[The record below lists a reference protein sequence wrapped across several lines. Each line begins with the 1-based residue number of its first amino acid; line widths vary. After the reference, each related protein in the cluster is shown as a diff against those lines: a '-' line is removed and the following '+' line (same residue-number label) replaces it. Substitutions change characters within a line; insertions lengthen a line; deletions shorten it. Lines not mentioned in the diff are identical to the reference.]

1 MRLNMNR
8 RQLLKGFGT
17 AALALPYVSVHGVQ
31 AQTTRANVAKTSSV
45 KALVFDTFGTVV
57 DWRSSII
64 EEGPALAKSK
74 NINVDWALFADRWRA
89 AYAPS
94 MDRVRK
100 GELPW
105 TKLDDLHRM
114 SLEALL
120 KEFKI
125 EGLSE
130 AEKDHW
136 NKVWHRLKPWPDSV
150 AGLTRLKKKFII
162 APLSNGNVALLTDM
176 AKHSGLPWDLILG
189 AESARHYKPDRE
201 VYLSAAEFLGLK
213 TEEGMMV
220 AAHVGDLGAARNLG
234 LRTGFIHRPNEY
246 GPTRTA
252 DKASS
257 GDFDVVSSD
266 MQDLAAK
273 LGA

>member
-1 MRLNMNR
+1 MNR
-8 RQLLKGFGT
+8 RQVLKGLC
-17 AALALPYVSVHGVQ
+17 AASLAFPYVAVRSAQ
-31 AQTTRANVAKTSSV
+31 AQTTRASAANPLSV

-57 DWRSSII
+57 DWRSSIVA
-64 EEGPALAKSK
+64 EGPALAKGR
-74 NINVDWALFADRWRA
+74 NINIDWALFADRWRA

-114 SLEALL
+114 SLEILL

-130 AEKDHW
+130 SEKDHW

-150 AGLTRLKKKFII
+150 AGLTRLKKKFIV

-189 AESARHYKPDRE
+189 AELARHYKPDRE

-213 TEEGMMV
+213 TEEVMVV
-220 AAHVGDLGAARNLG
+220 AAHVGDLGDARPAGRG
-234 LRTGFIHRPNEY
+234 LRGEV
-246 GPTRTA
+246 G
-252 DKASS
+252 
-257 GDFDVVSSD
+257 
-266 MQDLAAK
+266 
-273 LGA
+273 LGATQLVRAERRRRAVRGT

>member
-1 MRLNMNR
+1 MNR

-17 AALALPYVSVHGVQ
+17 AALALPSISVRSAH
-31 AQTTRANVAKTSSV
+31 AQTTRAGVANTISV

-64 EEGPALAKSK
+64 AEGPALARGK
-74 NINVDWALFADRWRA
+74 NLKVDWALFADRWRA

-114 SLEALL
+114 SLEILL

-189 AESARHYKPDRE
+189 AELARHYKPDRE

-213 TEEGMMV
+213 TEEVMMV
-220 AAHVGDLGAARNLG
+220 AAHAGDLGAARNLG

-252 DKASS
+252 DNAKP
-257 GDFDVVSSD
+257 GDFDVVSND
-266 MQDLAAK
+266 LLDLAAK